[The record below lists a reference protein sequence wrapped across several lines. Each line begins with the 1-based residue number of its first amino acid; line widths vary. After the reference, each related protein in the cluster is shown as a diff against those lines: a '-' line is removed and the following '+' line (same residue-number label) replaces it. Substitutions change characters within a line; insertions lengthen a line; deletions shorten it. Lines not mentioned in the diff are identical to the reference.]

1 MLALCQICNEAN
13 GSAFARGDCYICRGG
28 ALEVERM
35 TDEAA
40 ALIKKEDASGF
51 SLSTMI
57 PKEWLIREE
66 DAWDVRGGQS
76 IKDFI
81 NRKIARELQTVTGL
95 PYENEA
101 DCRMVFDFARGT
113 VSLERN
119 DLFIFGRYKKLVQ
132 GLSQSRWLCSHC
144 NGKGCDACGGKG
156 KNYESVEERVGEPL
170 KNATRADGYVMHAS
184 GREDVDATNTAG
196 RAFVL
201 MLANPRKRALDL
213 ERASVEIAESGE
225 VSVSGLRIVGR
236 PFVEVVTESHFD
248 KTYEAYVEF
257 GKPLTAEDLACIK
270 EMEEK
275 TLAQQTPQR
284 VAHRRADLV
293 RYRKV
298 KRLEI
303 LSTAGGR
310 AVLRI
315 TAEAGTY
322 IKELISGD
330 DGRTQPSI
338 AELLKTDAKCT
349 KLVVEQ
355 IEDGFL
361 DLCLKAQVTPLRRI
375 LPGSNDTPDKSY
387 R

>member
-1 MLALCQICNEAN
+1 M
-13 GSAFARGDCYICRGG
+13 
-28 ALEVERM
+28 EVERM
-35 TDEAA
+35 TGEAA
-40 ALIKKEDASGF
+40 ALIRKEDASGF
-51 SLSTMI
+51 SISTKI
-57 PKEWLIREE
+57 PREWLIREE
-66 DAWDVRGGQS
+66 DAWDVRAGQS

-81 NRKIARELQTVTGL
+81 NRKISRELHVITSL

-101 DCRMVFDFARGT
+101 DCRVVFDFAGGT

-119 DLFIFGRYKKLVQ
+119 DLFIFGRYKKLVP

-144 NGKGCDACGGKG
+144 NGKGCDACSGKG
-156 KNYESVEERVGEPL
+156 KNYESVEERIGEPL
-170 KNATRADGYVMHAS
+170 KNATGADGYVLHAS

-201 MLANPRKRALDL
+201 MLINPRKRAPDLDKVSIDIAGSR
-213 ERASVEIAESGE
+213 EVEITGP
-225 VSVSGLRIVGR
+225 RIVGR

-248 KTYEAYVEF
+248 KTYEVHVEF
-257 GKPLTAEDLACIK
+257 GKPLSAEDLSGIRGL
-270 EMEEK
+270 EGK

-284 VAHRRADLV
+284 VVHRRADLV
-293 RYRKV
+293 RHRKV
-298 KRLEI
+298 KRLEV

-310 AVLRI
+310 AILRI

-338 AELLKTDAKCT
+338 AGLLHTDAKCT
-349 KLVVEQ
+349 KLVVED

-361 DLCLKAQVTPLRRI
+361 DLCLTAQVIPLRRI
-375 LPGSNDTPDKSY
+375 LPGSNDTPGKSY